1 MCCDQRKLFKGRNY
15 SRKYGMC
22 FLFNFWLNSKHLPSL
37 SQFFLVTDFLR
48 EWGKILYTNSK
59 PQSFLVWR
67 DFFLSVLSAVML
79 FFDTWTMNIFVPIF
93 FQLIGWHTECSRLN
107 CRNTKIKLKCKKFFK
122 NVKLW
127 IKKEIKLH
135 KAKLFWEAMFF
146 VITFTYL
153 R

>member
-1 MCCDQRKLFKGRNY
+1 
-15 SRKYGMC
+15 MC

-127 IKKEIKLH
+127 IKKEIMLH